1 MVKGPY
7 YRRPDDSTELPE
19 VDVAI
24 VMESTYPFLKGGV
37 SGVVHDIV
45 TRNPDLVFG
54 IIHIAWDSNDPS
66 EDLYGVPENVAWVD
80 VVYLSLGEDAR
91 PFQQASLP
99 EPGVDYAAMTRRLRV
114 AFYTLSANNPA
125 PFWSLYDD
133 TINPATRHARLW
145 PVLTTSEF
153 MEACVAAVPQSSSLT
168 LAELF
173 WNLRDFFS
181 LAFALTDR
189 VHPRAKVYHA
199 HTTGY
204 ASLIAACAAR
214 QNDSAFLLTEHNLYL
229 RDTINTLLGR
239 DMNLPVTRYSY
250 RDLPDNPVDRMWVRW
265 WCDLGAALYPSAD
278 HITYLYPA
286 AVKEAIELGADE
298 SRTEV
303 LPNGLNWD
311 DFAYGRARRKRP
323 IKSIA
328 AGEHSPWRFACIARV
343 VPIKGIIQM
352 IDIAAEAVSRGYR
365 DFEID
370 VLGPTEHVPEYY
382 QECLRHVE
390 ETGMQGVVT
399 FRGTVVVRECLHDYD
414 ALVLSSFNEGQPLVV
429 LEAMACGLPV
439 IGTRVGGMDHTVTLP
454 VTAADGTI
462 IGPCG
467 DLVEPGDVT
476 GFADR
481 LCHLMDD
488 PALYLEWHGNALER
502 LRAEFMIDMIMS
514 RYNTIYR
521 ELGAG
526 DVQWVPISSQPADL
540 GEGPDDVSSEVRLPY
555 QPGTLRK
562 TVADGYLGPSQ
573 AG

>member
-1 MVKGPY
+1 MVRKTY
-7 YRRPDDSTELPE
+7 YRRPGDPTELPE

-45 TRNPDLVFG
+45 THNPDLIFG
-54 IIHIAWDSNDPS
+54 IIHISWDSDSPS
-66 EDLYGVPENVAWVD
+66 EDLYGVPDNVAWVD
-80 VVYLSLGEDAR
+80 VLYLSLGEEAKA
-91 PFQQASLP
+91 FQRSSQP
-99 EPGVDYAAMTRRLRV
+99 EPGVDYGVMTRRLLGAV
-114 AFYTLSANNPA
+114 EALSANDPA
-125 PFWSLYDD
+125 PLWSLYDD
-133 TINPATRHARLW
+133 AVNPLTRRERLW
-145 PVLTTSEF
+145 PVLSTAEF
-153 MEACVAAVPQSSSLT
+153 MEACVAGAPQDSPLT

-181 LAFALTDR
+181 LGYALTDR
-189 VHPRAKVYHA
+189 VYPRAKVYHA

-214 QNDSAFLLTEHNLYL
+214 QHDRSFLLTEHNLYL

-239 DMNLPVTRYSY
+239 DMNLPVSRYSY
-250 RDLPDNPVDRMWVRW
+250 RDLPEDPVDRMWVRW

-303 LPNGLNWD
+303 LPNGLSWD
-311 DFAYGRARRKRP
+311 AFAYGRARRKRP
-323 IKSIA
+323 IEEIA

-343 VPIKGIIQM
+343 VPIKGIIEM

-382 QECLRHVE
+382 QECLRHVQ
-390 ETGMQGVVT
+390 ETGMQDVVT
-399 FRGTVVVRECLHDYD
+399 FRGTVAVRECLHDYD

-439 IGTRVGGMDHTVTLP
+439 IGTDVGGMDHTVTIP
-454 VTAADGTI
+454 VTAPDGTV

-467 DLVEPGDVT
+467 ELVEPVDVT
-476 GFADR
+476 AFADQ
-481 LCHLMDD
+481 LCRLMDD
-488 PALYLEWHGNALER
+488 PARYLEWHENALRR
-502 LRAEFMIDMIMS
+502 LQAEFMIDTIMG
-514 RYNTIYR
+514 RYNAIYR
-521 ELGAG
+521 RLGAG
-526 DVQWVPISSQPADL
+526 GAQWTPIRPQPADL
-540 GEGPDDVSSEVRLPY
+540 GEGPADISTEVRMAY
-555 QPGTLRK
+555 RPGSLRK
-562 TVADGYLGPSQ
+562 IFADGYLGHRV
-573 AG
+573 G